1 MARRLHSYLPPTIR
15 LEGFQLKFATYLN
28 GWSLNSLYSLVEGC
42 APCLLLIKSVEV
54 EAVVGVYLSTCLAP
68 PSSRTKGD
76 GSSFCFRLDGPDG
89 ACYRW
94 SLINHQYLG
103 VGVGVGVG
111 GGSTIQQQTI
121 TTPPTDSSKSE
132 EGEVIIPS
140 SPPSSSATPTSAAS
154 SSSSSTTPPPPSPQ
168 NRLSIKL
175 LEPNTSL
182 TSSTFHQFAHCTVDY
197 MAFGG
202 SQRHGTNALRLTSDL
217 MLCSSGHS
225 DTFNNPSLT
234 PDEPNEP
241 WYVAEIEVFCGSH
254 SVNKQ
259 HHRK

>member
-1 MARRLHSYLPPTIR
+1 MARRLHSYLPPAVR

-42 APCLLLIKSVEV
+42 SPCLLLIKSVEV
-54 EAVVGVYLSTCLAP
+54 EAVVGVYISTPLTP
-68 PSSRTKGD
+68 PSSRPKGD

-94 SLINHQYLG
+94 ALINHQYLG
-103 VGVGVGVG
+103 GSSTLPLVG
-111 GGSTIQQQTI
+111 QQQTVGV
-121 TTPPTDSSKSE
+121 T
-132 EGEVIIPS
+132 S
-140 SPPSSSATPTSAAS
+140 SPPSISSASVSPAS
-154 SSSSSTTPPPPSPQ
+154 SSPSPASSSSTTPPSAQ
-168 NRLSIKL
+168 TRLSIKL

-182 TSSTFHQFAHCTVDY
+182 SSSTFHQFAHCTVDY

-202 SQRHGTNALRLTSDL
+202 SHTHGTNALRVTSDL
-217 MLCSSGHS
+217 MLCSCGHS

-254 SVNKQ
+254 SVEKQ
-259 HHRK
+259 QQHRKG